1 MEPQWSPCKAFSLT
15 DIETIV
21 VWSVSFSIIW
31 QRHWERIGKILSSN
45 CKHVLKVGVNIKGF
59 ACMKFLFSYT
69 RQVLDGFVNYLLK
82 RILIL
87 GEVFIQQDKWLD
99 CITIVNWRE
108 LPILLNSN
116 WNCQENIESVF
127 WGKKF
132 KIHNSW
138 FPKLCLH
145 FFFVNGFTLVKN
157 GLVEEW
163 TCLLLPTETVKKI
176 VNLFVKKLRRVDF
189 QSCDIR
195 SFCEGVLCWSVM
207 GDSYLIQTAFT
218 CLWMQLH

>member
-45 CKHVLKVGVNIKGF
+45 CKHVLKVRGE
-59 ACMKFLFSYT
+59 Y
-69 RQVLDGFVNYLLK
+69 Q
-82 RILIL
+82 RICLH
-87 GEVFIQQDKWLD
+87 EVFIQLYKTGAGWICQLSIKEDLD
-99 CITIVNWRE
+99 FGRSFHSTRQVARLYNYCQLER

-132 KIHNSW
+132 KIHKSW

-176 VNLFVKKLRRVDF
+176 VNLFMKKLRRVDF
-189 QSCDIR
+189 QSCDSR

>member
-1 MEPQWSPCKAFSLT
+1 MQSFLSDRHRNHSSLKCF
-15 DIETIV
+15 I
-21 VWSVSFSIIW
+21 WIIW

-45 CKHVLKVGVNIKGF
+45 CKHVLKVRGE
-59 ACMKFLFSYT
+59 Y
-69 RQVLDGFVNYLLK
+69 Q
-82 RILIL
+82 RICLH
-87 GEVFIQQDKWLD
+87 EVFIQLYKTGAGWICQLSIKEDLD
-99 CITIVNWRE
+99 FGRSFHSTRQVARLYNYCQLERTSNLAKFQLK
-108 LPILLNSN
+108 LPRKYWICVLG
-116 WNCQENIESVF
+116 E
-127 WGKKF
+127 KF
-132 KIHNSW
+132 KIHKSW
-138 FPKLCLH
+138 FPKLCLR

-176 VNLFVKKLRRVDF
+176 VNLFMKKLRRVDF

-218 CLWMQLH
+218 CL